1 VTTPAVPSG
10 PDIAERART
19 VLSHAPTSV
28 IEIGPDLTF
37 VLDAV
42 GVDRDGSLVLIVE
55 AEGALADEVA
65 GRSVAAT
72 LHSALVSPVP
82 GPDRVF
88 DSVTA
93 HGTVEFAEDVRAAL
107 GVLLTAFPERPADT
121 VLRPDASVL
130 LRMAVVQLRL
140 GGVPVDPAAYALA
153 GADPLAA
160 DSDQVVTHLL
170 CAHPEQVVQLA
181 HLLDAELLRDA
192 HAVAPI
198 RVDRF
203 GVTICVDRPAGSRR
217 ARLDFPAALRGPAE
231 LPAAMRE
238 LQRRAAQ
245 VTACPFTAAPHPG

>member
-1 VTTPAVPSG
+1 MPSARSG
-10 PDIAERART
+10 PDVAERART
-19 VLSHAPTSV
+19 VLCHAPTSV
-28 IEIGPDLTF
+28 LEIGTDLTV
-37 VLDAV
+37 VLGAV
-42 GVDRDGSLVLIVE
+42 GVDRDGSLVLIAE
-55 AEGALADEVA
+55 ADGALADRVA
-65 GRSVAAT
+65 GRSVAGT

-88 DSVTA
+88 EAVTA
-93 HGTVEFAEDVRAAL
+93 HGRVEFAEDVRAAL
-107 GVLLTAFPERPADT
+107 EVLLAAFSERPADT

-130 LRMAVVQLRL
+130 LRMTVVQLHL
-140 GGVPVDPAAYALA
+140 DGVPVDPAAYALA
-153 GADPLAA
+153 GPDPLAA

-192 HAVAPI
+192 RAVAPI

-203 GVTICVDRPAGSRR
+203 GVTIRVDHPTGSRR

-245 VTACPFTAAPHPG
+245 VTVCPFD

>member
-1 VTTPAVPSG
+1 MPTPVNQSG
-10 PDIAERART
+10 PDVAERART
-19 VLSHAPTSV
+19 VLSRAPTSM
-28 IEIGPDLTF
+28 IEIGSDLTV

-55 AEGALADEVA
+55 ADGALADRVA
-65 GRSVAAT
+65 GQSVTGT

-88 DSVTA
+88 DAVTA
-93 HGTVEFAEDVRAAL
+93 HGTIEFAVDVRAAL
-107 GVLLTAFPERPADT
+107 EVLLTAFPDRPAET

-130 LRMAVVQLRL
+130 LRMTVFQLRL
-140 GGVPVDPAAYALA
+140 GGIPVDPEAYARA

-181 HLLDAELLRDA
+181 HLLDADLLRDA
-192 HAVAPI
+192 RTVAPI

-203 GVTICVDRPAGSRR
+203 GVTIRVDHPTGSRR

-238 LQRRAAQ
+238 LLCRAAQ
-245 VTACPFTAAPHPG
+245 VTACPFDTEPHPG